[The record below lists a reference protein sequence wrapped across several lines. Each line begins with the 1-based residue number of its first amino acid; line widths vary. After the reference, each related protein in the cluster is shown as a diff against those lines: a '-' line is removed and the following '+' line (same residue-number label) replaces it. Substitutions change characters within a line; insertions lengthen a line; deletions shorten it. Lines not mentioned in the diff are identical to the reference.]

1 MDREIVKDG
10 SGNYL
15 KISGDTRETY
25 SDRVFFYQ
33 EIQGFL
39 PLEIRW
45 INGKKEYFY
54 DISGKLSLK
63 EYLNKND
70 FTLHDIQLL
79 FEQIFAM
86 AECLEEYLL
95 DSRGLMVQEELLY
108 IDPVTGDVRGFI
120 RKRKSRRQQ
129 TLSDICWSL

>member
-54 DISGKLSLK
+54 DI
-63 EYLNKND
+63 
-70 FTLHDIQLL
+70 
-79 FEQIFAM
+79 
-86 AECLEEYLL
+86 
-95 DSRGLMVQEELLY
+95 
-108 IDPVTGDVRGFI
+108 
-120 RKRKSRRQQ
+120 
-129 TLSDICWSL
+129 